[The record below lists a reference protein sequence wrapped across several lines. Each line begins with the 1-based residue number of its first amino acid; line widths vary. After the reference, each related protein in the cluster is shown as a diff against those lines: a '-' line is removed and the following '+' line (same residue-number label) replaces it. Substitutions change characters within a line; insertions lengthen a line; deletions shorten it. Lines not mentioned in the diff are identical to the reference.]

1 MTLIIVSLDENTEV
15 ERGLGDLDYDRD
27 SGQFWMRCVMGDDWF
42 QRVTS
47 SLKFRP
53 RYVRFVKDAAFVVF
67 DQREQ
72 SEAFCSWLDEALAA
86 VAHGYNTMRG

>member
-15 ERGLGDLDYDRD
+15 ELSLGDLNYDAD

-47 SLKFRP
+47 RLEFRP
-53 RYVRFVKDAAFVVF
+53 RYVRFVNGVAIVVF
-67 DQREQ
+67 DQRVQ
-72 SEAFCSWLDEALAA
+72 SDAFCSWLDEALAA
-86 VAHGYNTMRG
+86 VEYGYRTMRG

>member
-1 MTLIIVSLDENTEV
+1 MKLIIVSLDENTEV
-15 ERGLGDLDYDRD
+15 ELSLGDLNYDAA

-47 SLKFRP
+47 GLKFRP
-53 RYVRFVKDAAFVVF
+53 HYVRFVNEVAFVVF

-72 SEAFCSWLDEALAA
+72 SEAFCSWLDEARAA
-86 VAHGYNTMRG
+86 VEYGYRTMRG